1 MSIRNILLASSAA
14 IMAVACGDASSAD
27 ATEAASQVSGEG
39 DFMGQ
44 AQRSTRTEQT
54 GFPGVSTSASP
65 AEAQAELPDG
75 YVAVMD
81 VNGFDKPI
89 PAYAFARPK
98 GFIIEAAT
106 IEWSELPCLGM
117 GAKSR
122 LLLRSPDGQA
132 IHSGG
137 ERAWIN
143 GLEQARGMMAQ
154 QGGTLPPM
162 FNTCTEGPKADVETF
177 LRQLIASER
186 PGAEIVSIK
195 RRPDLSK
202 KAVAEARARDAFMPQ
217 GQKMTQMQFDF
228 HTAEATIRYRE
239 GGKEMEEV
247 LVTNLISF
255 PLAGTPMTLFGTSG
269 LTHLTGPA
277 GSLDRKGFDTL
288 LTSLRPLDAYVQREA
303 KKSVE
308 LSALRD
314 SQQAD
319 WKRQAD
325 ARAARARQARATAG
339 SSGSASGSS
348 YLATSRAV
356 LGNSMDS
363 YNRRQAAQ
371 DKVSAGFSDAITG
384 TTTVYDPYKGQ
395 DISVQGTGVDVW
407 QDRTGNITTTDQ
419 SSGFDPSS
427 TGADLTKLD
436 PISGI

>member
-1 MSIRNILLASSAA
+1 MNTRHLILASAA
-14 IMAVACGDASSAD
+14 ALLAVACGDASTAD
-27 ATEAASQVSGEG
+27 ATEATNRSSAEG
-39 DFMGQ
+39 DLMGQ
-44 AQRSTRTEQT
+44 AKRATRAEQT
-54 GFPGVSTSASP
+54 GFPGISTDASP
-65 AEAQAELPDG
+65 EKAQAELPEG

-81 VNGFDKPI
+81 VNGFGKPM

-98 GFIIEAAT
+98 GFIIESAT

-122 LLLRSPDGQA
+122 LLLRSPDGQV
-132 IHSGG
+132 IESGG

-143 GLEQARGMMAQ
+143 GLDQTRAMMAQ
-154 QGGTLPPM
+154 QSGTLPPM

-186 PGAEIVSIK
+186 PSAEIVSIK

-217 GQKMTQMQFDF
+217 GQKVTQLQFDF
-228 HTAEATIRYRE
+228 QTAEATIRYRE
-239 GGKEMEEV
+239 GGKDIEEV

-255 PLAGTPMTLFGTSG
+255 PITGTPMTLYGTSG
-269 LTHLTGPA
+269 LTYLTGPA
-277 GSLDRKGFDTL
+277 GSLDKKGFDTL

-303 KKSVE
+303 RKSVE
-308 LSALRD
+308 LSSLRD

-325 ARAARARQARATAG
+325 ARAARARQARASAG
-339 SSGSASGSS
+339 SSGSGSS

-371 DKVSAGFSDAITG
+371 DKVSAGFSDAISG
-384 TTTVYDPYKGQ
+384 TTTVYDPHKGH
-395 DISVQGTGVDVW
+395 DISVQGSGIDVW
-407 QDRTGNITTTDQ
+407 QDSIGNITTTDQ